1 MENKL
6 TSCNKA
12 MESLKDERE
21 DQEVQLVQQ
30 FKDTLKKIQDEIQHE
45 KIDRERQE
53 EALLSLME

>member
-1 MENKL
+1 
-6 TSCNKA
+6 